1 MNKEFNKG
9 LLLAG
14 FGSFWWGFF
23 GVIYFKYIA
32 YIGHIELVVHRCL
45 WTAFTLILT
54 TFFFSKWNIFFKIVK
69 NKSNLFY
76 LFISG
81 FLIFIN
87 WGVWIYAIATNR
99 IIDASFGYFIM
110 PILSVML
117 GYLFFK
123 EKLNKKR
130 VFSIML
136 VILYILFLLIV
147 SIKSLP
153 WVGLIVALSWGF
165 YNLVRKKINVDTD
178 VGLLIES
185 LFILPFALLAFYL
198 IASKGYN
205 DFQLSDPSMMLFIY
219 LAGPMTVIPLFLYV
233 RGVELCGLGPTGMI
247 FYITP
252 TFQFLLG
259 YFYYNE
265 PFSITKLVSFIFI
278 WIAVIIYLK
287 DLNAVSYTHLT
298 LPTKLTG

>member
-14 FGSFWWGFF
+14 FGSFWWGFL
-23 GVIYFKYIA
+23 GVLYFKYITF
-32 YIGHIELVVHRCL
+32 IGHIELVVHRCL
-45 WTAFTLILT
+45 WTTFTLIIT
-54 TFFFSKWNIFFKIVK
+54 TFLFSKWHIFFDIIK
-69 NKSNLFY
+69 NKKNLIY
-76 LFISG
+76 LFFSG

-87 WGVWIYAIATNR
+87 WAVWIYAIATNR
-99 IIDASFGYFIM
+99 IIDASFGYFMM

-117 GYLFFK
+117 GYIFFK

-130 VFSIML
+130 IFSIIL
-136 VILYILFLLIV
+136 VIISILYLLVV
-147 SIKSLP
+147 SFKSLP

-165 YNLVRKKINVDTD
+165 YNLIRKKINIDTD
-178 VGLLIES
+178 IGLLIES
-185 LFILPFALLAFYL
+185 LYILPFALIAFYL
-198 IASKGYN
+198 IASNGYN
-205 DFQLSDPSMMLFIY
+205 DFKLSNPPMMLFIF

-252 TFQFLLG
+252 TLQFLLG
-259 YFYYNE
+259 YFYYDE
-265 PFSITKLVSFIFI
+265 AFSLTKLVSFIFI

-287 DLNAVSYTHLT
+287 DLYETN
-298 LPTKLTG
+298 

>member
-1 MNKEFNKG
+1 MNNNFNKG
-9 LLLAG
+9 LLSAG
-14 FGSFWWGFF
+14 LGSFWWGFF
-23 GVIYFKYIA
+23 GVIYFKYLA
-32 YIGHIELVVHRCL
+32 YIGHIELVIHRCL
-45 WTAFTLILT
+45 WTTLILLIT
-54 TFFFSKWNIFFKIVK
+54 TIFFSKWNIFLKII
-69 NKSNLFY
+69 KSKLNLFY

-117 GYLFFK
+117 GYIFFN
-123 EKLNKKR
+123 EILNKKKI
-130 VFSIML
+130 FSILL
-136 VILYILFLLIV
+136 VVISIIFLLLV
-147 SIKSLP
+147 NFKSLP
-153 WVGLIVALSWGF
+153 WVGLIVALSWSF

-178 VGLLIES
+178 LGLLIES
-185 LFILPFALLAFYL
+185 LFILPFALIAFYL
-198 IASKGYN
+198 ITSKGYN
-205 DFQLSDPSMMLFIY
+205 DFKLSDPPMMLFIF

-233 RGVELCGLGPTGMI
+233 RGVELCGLGPSGMI

-252 TFQFLLG
+252 TLQFLLG

-278 WIAVIIYLK
+278 WIAVFIYLK
-287 DLNAVSYTHLT
+287 DLYETN
-298 LPTKLTG
+298 

>member
-23 GVIYFKYIA
+23 GVLYFKYITF
-32 YIGHIELVVHRCL
+32 IGYIELVIHRCL
-45 WTAFTLILT
+45 WTTLTLILT
-54 TFFFSKWNIFFKIVK
+54 TFFFSKWDIFFKII
-69 NKSNLFY
+69 KSKQNLIY

-110 PILSVML
+110 PILSVLL
-117 GYLFFK
+117 GYIFFK
-123 EKLNKKR
+123 EKLNNKR
-130 VFSIML
+130 IFSITL
-136 VILYILFLLIV
+136 VILSILYLIFLSV
-147 SIKSLP
+147 KSLP
-153 WVGLIVALSWGF
+153 WVGIIVALSWGF

-178 VGLLIES
+178 IGLLIES
-185 LFILPFALLAFYL
+185 LFILPIAIIVFYM
-198 IASKGYN
+198 IVAKGYN
-205 DFQLSDPSMMLFIY
+205 DFSLSNHSMMLIIL

-233 RGVELCGLGPTGMI
+233 RGVELCGLGPSGMI

-252 TFQFLLG
+252 TLQFLLG
-259 YFYYNE
+259 FFYYDE
-265 PFSITKLVSFIFI
+265 VFSFHKLVSFIII
-278 WIAVIIYLK
+278 WFAVIIYLR
-287 DLNAVSYTHLT
+287 DLYETN
-298 LPTKLTG
+298 